1 MTPYDSWSSSME
13 SENDEHNMAMDV
25 MKQPVIMD
33 TLWLNLFEMKDP
45 NGAENQ
51 RYKIASINW
60 SL

>member
-1 MTPYDSWSSSME
+1 ME
-13 SENDEHNMAMDV
+13 LENDEHNMAMEV
-25 MKQPVIMD
+25 MKQPVMMD
-33 TLWLNLFEMKDP
+33 NLWPNLFDMTDP